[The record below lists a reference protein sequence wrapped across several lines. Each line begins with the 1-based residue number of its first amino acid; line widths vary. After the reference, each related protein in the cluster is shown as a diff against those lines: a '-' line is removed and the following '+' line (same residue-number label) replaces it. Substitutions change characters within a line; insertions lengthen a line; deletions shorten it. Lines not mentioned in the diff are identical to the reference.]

1 MVWGVV
7 TIPVLVG
14 VLSCIPR
21 FSTPGVHIFGC
32 DMGFTL
38 LVGTSSAVPYFGVGC
53 DFATSSLYGSIYVFA
68 GTYFVVVAILVF
80 GDLVGKLLEGA
91 LLKKFKVMLPL
102 LPRCC

>member
-21 FSTPGVHIFGC
+21 FSTPDVHILGC

-80 GDLVGKLLEGA
+80 GDLVGKLL
-91 LLKKFKVMLPL
+91 
-102 LPRCC
+102 